1 MHASRWLSA
10 RKRSQ
15 HLQAGPIAS
24 GLRHG
29 QGRLVCS
36 NGDVFEAVT
45 RRAICNQRMHWCR
58 VRFLCGM
65 QGTFQHDRPHGKGT
79 MWPSRVSRGKE
90 YQEARIRQ
98 PNRHRPCAL
107 AWPPSPRS
115 QPPHRPT
122 ASFTLLLCIMH
133 ASTRYAQQRHTHTH
147 TVEAAAHRRSSAA
160 GRAPHA
166 VCATESHAAFRA
178 LCMLPGLN
186 GVACCV
192 SCMVLGTR
200 LLASSP

>member
-98 PNRHRPCAL
+98 PNRRRPCAR
-107 AWPPSPRS
+107 AWPPSP
-115 QPPHRPT
+115 QPPPPHQPT

-133 ASTRYAQQRHTHTH
+133 ASTRYAQQRHTHTQWRRQH
-147 TVEAAAHRRSSAA
+147 TDAAVQ
-160 GRAPHA
+160 RAEHPMPYA
-166 VCATESHAAFRA
+166 PQNRTQRFA
-178 LCMLPGLN
+178 LC
-186 GVACCV
+186 ACC
-192 SCMVLGTR
+192 R
-200 LLASSP
+200 A

>member
-45 RRAICNQRMHWCR
+45 RRAICNQRMHTAVAC
-58 VRFLCGM
+58 VVPSAIVCGM

-115 QPPHRPT
+115 QPPHQPT

-133 ASTRYAQQRHTHTH
+133 ASTRYAQQRHTHTQWRRQH
-147 TVEAAAHRRSSAA
+147 TDAAVQ
-160 GRAPHA
+160 RAEHPMPYA
-166 VCATESHAAFRA
+166 PQNRTQRFA
-178 LCMLPGLN
+178 LC
-186 GVACCV
+186 ACC
-192 SCMVLGTR
+192 R
-200 LLASSP
+200 A